1 MKSCPTCKR
10 TYPDDTLAFCLED
23 GTVLSAPFDPTS
35 IDPYNR
41 RADRAA
47 TEILPSPARSAET
60 VPSSQQPTRQNFPP
74 AYGALPGY
82 SGARSPGTSNRWIV
96 ISVALGLVLIAA
108 GVIALSLVI
117 WVGNR
122 NSNVT
127 PATST
132 SSDTPQSTPKIS
144 PTPSRLNLAG
154 TWQGVTDGD
163 PATLVINSSEDDS
176 YQGTEMISASVK
188 IRIEVEV
195 QIDSTTRRVTIVENR
210 LIEGDGYWNLGTNS
224 GTLSADGRKMS
235 GTAIDVKGKKYSW
248 SFSRQ
253 ER

>member
-1 MKSCPTCKR
+1 MKSCPTCQR
-10 TYPDDTLAFCLED
+10 TYPDDTLAFCLVD
-23 GTVLSAPFDPTS
+23 GSVLSASFDPAAAG
-35 IDPYNR
+35 PYRR
-41 RADRAA
+41 RAEPAA
-47 TEILPSPARSAET
+47 TEVLHSPVRGAAT
-60 VPSSQQPTRQNFPP
+60 VPSSQQPTMQNFPP
-74 AYGALPGY
+74 AYGTLPGDAGPRS
-82 SGARSPGTSNRWIV
+82 SGNRWIV
-96 ISVALGLVLIAA
+96 ISIALGLVLIGG
-108 GVIALSLVI
+108 GVIALSLVM
-117 WVGNR
+117 WLASR

-144 PTPSRLNLAG
+144 PTPNRLNVAG

-163 PATLVINSSEDDS
+163 PATLVINSSEDDT
-176 YQGTEMISASVK
+176 YNGTEIVSASVK

-195 QIDSTTRRVTIVENR
+195 QIDSATRRVTIVENR

-253 ER
+253 GP